1 MEHVSRGEEPRR
13 FMRQAGASRR
23 GGGPLISLWDMGYWA
38 LITFATPLIIAVLP
52 FLKVQISERVLHLM
66 LGFSAGILGGVA
78 FADIL
83 AEAFA
88 IAKELSLLPIF
99 VPSGIGIGFF
109 ILLAVERYLL
119 ATQEIHGGPFHIHG
133 KPLDPSHGL
142 MGVSALTFHG
152 FMDGFVI
159 PIGFSAGPQVG
170 IVVTLAVAIHQI
182 PDSFAAL
189 SLALGSTDSKKQAF
203 MYVIA
208 TAADTPIGIL
218 VGLLFVGLG
227 SFMIPLGLGLS
238 AGTFIYVS
246 ASDLVRGVHP
256 DARSYLVVL
265 SMALGFMLVLGLSL
279 FMPQV

>member
-1 MEHVSRGEEPRR
+1 MVS
-13 FMRQAGASRR
+13 A
-23 GGGPLISLWDMGYWA
+23 WDMAYWA

-52 FLKVQISERVLHLM
+52 FLKVEISERLLHLM
-66 LGFSAGILGGVA
+66 LGFSAGILGGVT
-78 FADIL
+78 FVDIL
-83 AEAFA
+83 PEAFSVA
-88 IAKELSLLPIF
+88 QQLSLLSIY

-109 ILLAVERYLL
+109 ILLMAERYLL
-119 ATQEIHGGPFHIHG
+119 ATKEIHGGHFHIHG

-159 PIGFSAGPQVG
+159 PVGFSAGPQVG
-170 IVVTLAVAIHQI
+170 LLVTVAVAIHQI

-189 SLALGSTDSKKQAF
+189 SLALGSTDNKKQAF
-203 MYVIA
+203 LYVLA

-246 ASDLVRGVHP
+246 ASDLVPELQHK
-256 DARSYLVVL
+256 ARSPLVVV
-265 SMALGFMLVLGLSL
+265 SMALGFLLVMGLAFIL
-279 FMPQV
+279 PHA

>member
-1 MEHVSRGEEPRR
+1 MVS
-13 FMRQAGASRR
+13 A
-23 GGGPLISLWDMGYWA
+23 WDMAYWA

-66 LGFSAGILGGVA
+66 LGFSAGILGGVT
-78 FADIL
+78 FVDIL
-83 AEAFA
+83 PEAFA
-88 IAKELSLLPIF
+88 IGKQLSLLSIY

-109 ILLAVERYLL
+109 ILLMTERYLL
-119 ATQEIHGGPFHIHG
+119 ATKEIHGGHFHIHG

-159 PIGFSAGPQVG
+159 PVGFSAGPQVG
-170 IVVTLAVAIHQI
+170 IIVTLAVAIHQI

-189 SLALGSTDSKKQAF
+189 SLALGSTDSRKQAF
-203 MYVIA
+203 LYVLA
-208 TAADTPIGIL
+208 TAADTPIGIA

-246 ASDLVRGVHP
+246 AADLVPELQHE
-256 DARSYLVVL
+256 ARSNLVVL
-265 SMALGFMLVLGLSL
+265 SMVLGFLLVMGLSL
-279 FMPQV
+279 FLPQV